1 MSRLLPLPPG
11 WPAAVFAAAA
21 CFALGRAQAAPSAI
35 VTAEFIN
42 EHAPYP
48 ECHAATIAE
57 TSPGHLV
64 AAWFG
69 GTKERNPDVCIWV
82 ARHEGGR
89 WREAVNVA
97 NGVQADGTR
106 YPTWNPV
113 LFQPPSGPLALFY
126 KVGPA
131 PSRWWGMMMTS
142 ADGGKT
148 WSAPR
153 RLPGGILGPI
163 KDKPVLLPDGAWLCP
178 SSTEGGPAGWQ
189 VHFELTRDAGQTWQR
204 IGPVADGPD
213 LHAIQPTVLF
223 DRDGRLQALCRTR
236 NGVIAR
242 TWSAD
247 GGRHWSALERTA
259 LPNPNSGIDAVTLAD
274 GRQLLVYNDAAP
286 PPSRPTKGPR
296 YPLDVAIS
304 ADGVTWHHVLTLESQ
319 PRGNGYAYPSVIQT
333 ADGLVR
339 IVYTWNRQ
347 HIKYV
352 VLDPRDLKP

>member
-1 MSRLLPLPPG
+1 MNPG
-11 WPAAVFAAAA
+11 SLARVGAVIIGVLAAFPRSGWGAP
-21 CFALGRAQAAPSAI
+21 APSAI
-35 VTAEFIN
+35 VTMEFIN

-57 TSPGHLV
+57 VSPGHLV

-69 GTKERNPDVCIWV
+69 GTRERNPDVCIWV
-82 ARHEGGR
+82 ARGEDGH
-89 WREAVNVA
+89 WQEAVNVA
-97 NGVQADGTR
+97 NGLQPDGTR

-113 LFQPPSGPLALFY
+113 LFQPRAGPLVLFY

-142 ADGGKT
+142 ADGGRT
-148 WSAPR
+148 WGAPH
-153 RLPGGILGPI
+153 RLPDGFLGPI
-163 KDKPVLLPDGAWLCP
+163 KDKPVTLPDGAWLCP

-189 VHFELTRDAGQTWQR
+189 VHFELTADAGRTWR
-204 IGPVADGPD
+204 LLGPVARGPG
-213 LHAIQPTVLF
+213 LHAIQPTILF
-223 DRDGRLQALCRTR
+223 HGGGRLQALCRTS
-236 NGVIAR
+236 NGVIAT
-242 TWSAD
+242 TWSDDD
-247 GGRHWSALERTA
+247 GQRWSPLARTG

-274 GRQLLVYNDAAP
+274 GRQLLVYNDSAP

-296 YPLDVAIS
+296 YPLDVALS
-304 ADGVTWHHVLTLESQ
+304 TDGIAWQHVLTLESE
-319 PRGNGYAYPSVIQT
+319 PRPNGYAYPSVIQT

-352 VLDPRDLKP
+352 VLDPRKLTP